1 MKSYVHK
8 SDKTDKNLLIE
19 NELSSFNFISRI
31 LSRDRFISPPP
42 EIRRRRGSH
51 PLIQSSSNARIVIQ
65 HCSTKRLNDSSK
77 VTWWRVRFTNERTRI
92 RMRVTHTH
100 PSKTC
105 FTLVARNL
113 DASLNTW
120 LVIII
125 CRTWHSSFR
134 VDVHYIGV
142 TANWKFPRFRCWYVD
157 ESCIRRGI
165 CFDVWFWFFSIFSEY
180 LNNNVLT
187 EGLVLYIV
195 HKEIIRYVWS
205 LNTNKLYKIMEEDY
219 YDIYKKNGGTRS
231 MILIIG
237 RKLGR
242 KYEKERPIGTNF
254 KPINIDISR
263 LLPKPCLSI
272 SELDYIWTYIHVK
285 IS

>member
-1 MKSYVHK
+1 MFVTYTNHPLWNP
-8 SDKTDKNLLIE
+8 TFTN
-19 NELSSFNFISRI
+19 RI
-31 LSRDRFISPPP
+31 KPIKIYLSRTNFHRSILLAIFYRAIVLFHLLPKFVVEEGATVWFRVPRTHGLRSN
-42 EIRRRRGSH
+42 IA
-51 PLIQSSSNARIVIQ
+51 PLQ
-65 HCSTKRLNDSSK
+65 KRLNDSSK

-142 TANWKFPRFRCWYVD
+142 TANWKFPRFWCWYVD

-180 LNNNVLT
+180 LKNNLTETNLT
-187 EGLVLYIV
+187 EGLILYIV
-195 HKEIIRYVWS
+195 HNEIIR
-205 LNTNKLYKIMEEDY
+205 
-219 YDIYKKNGGTRS
+219 
-231 MILIIG
+231 
-237 RKLGR
+237 
-242 KYEKERPIGTNF
+242 
-254 KPINIDISR
+254 
-263 LLPKPCLSI
+263 
-272 SELDYIWTYIHVK
+272 
-285 IS
+285 

>member
-19 NELSSFNFISRI
+19 NELSSFNFISHI

-142 TANWKFPRFRCWYVD
+142 TANWKFPRFWCWYVD

-165 CFDVWFWFFSIFSEY
+165 CFDVWFWFFSVLSEY
-180 LNNNVLT
+180 LNNVLT

-195 HKEIIRYVWS
+195 HNEIIRNVWS

-219 YDIYKKNGGTRS
+219 YDICKKNGGTRS